1 MTLLYSKIIYEDDKK
16 DTQWRLTVSEFRDV
30 QYLNI
35 RKYFLTFE
43 EDYQPTKDGASF
55 PLTIDSTYRLF
66 TGLYELLSSAEA
78 TELKEKLLAIDEEEK
93 DPF

>member
-1 MTLLYSKIIYEDDKK
+1 MDLYSKVIYEDDKK
-16 DTQWRLTVSEFRDV
+16 DLQWRLTVSEFRGT
-30 QYLNI
+30 QYLHI

-43 EDYQPTKDGASF
+43 GDYAPTQDGASF

-66 TGLYELLSSAEA
+66 TGLYELLSTAEGK
-78 TELKEKLLAIDEEEK
+78 ELRDKLIQIDDEER